1 MEMYPS
7 RRDFLKMAGCSSAAW
22 MMCGCAGIAGNSPAK
37 GKPVNL
43 LFIMTDQQRF
53 DALSCAGNRILHT
66 PNLDRLAAEGVFFA
80 NAYTN
85 CPICVPARAVILTG
99 RSIESVRVPRNA
111 DLHTENAADVPTFDH
126 ILAEHGYHTEY
137 YGKWHTPYKFAA
149 TYKNKVRQVGGRN
162 RNTGVLSS
170 REAYLEYLDE
180 HVRRRDVRP
189 GELIDNSSLRPYKP
203 DPLDWR
209 YGMTQEQ
216 SDKLRRRSRGKSNSG
231 GTNLFSQAGSYGC
244 LDIGAEH
251 SRTAFTAKEVITA
264 LERIKDKPFSL
275 TCSFGPPHPPMVLPR
290 PYYDMYKVDHIPA
303 PVSIDDP
310 MDNSPYS
317 QRARQEE
324 MKRYR
329 NKSHVR
335 RMISNYY
342 GMVKEIDDWV
352 GRILNKL
359 GQLGLEDNTLVVFTS
374 DHGEMAG
381 DHGLH
386 SKMVFY
392 EGSAHIPL
400 IARLPGAVAG
410 GTVVNAP
417 VSHVDLFAT
426 ILDYLRMPFHKS
438 DGRSLRNLI
447 EGKGDNGIDYCVS
460 EWGAS
465 RGPTLM
471 IRTKDF
477 KYICSHSSK
486 FPSVDALYNLK
497 DDPDEMNNLIGANPD
512 RARYKKQVE
521 KMRTRLISWL
531 EKIDS
536 PRLGDFKERYK

>member
-1 MEMYPS
+1 
-7 RRDFLKMAGCSSAAW
+7 
-22 MMCGCAGIAGNSPAK
+22 
-37 GKPVNL
+37 
-43 LFIMTDQQRF
+43 
-53 DALSCAGNRILHT
+53 
-66 PNLDRLAAEGVFFA
+66 
-80 NAYTN
+80 
-85 CPICVPARAVILTG
+85 
-99 RSIESVRVPRNA
+99 
-111 DLHTENAADVPTFDH
+111 VPTFDN

-149 TYKNKVRQVGGRN
+149 TYKNKVRQTSGRN
-162 RNTGVLSS
+162 RGVLTS
-170 REAYLEYLDE
+170 REAYLKYLDE
-180 HVRRRDVRP
+180 HIPRRDVRP

-216 SDKLRRRSRGKSNSG
+216 SDKLRRQSKRKSNAG
-231 GTNLFSQAGSYGC
+231 RTKLFSQAGSYGC
-244 LDIGAEH
+244 LDIPADH
-251 SRTAFTAKEVITA
+251 SRTAFTAKEVIA
-264 LERIKDKPFSL
+264 AIERIKDKPFSL
-275 TCSFGPPHPPMVLPR
+275 TCSFGPPHPPMVVPR
-290 PYYDMYKVDHIPA
+290 PYYDMYKVNSISA

-329 NKSHVR
+329 NKTHVR

-342 GMVKEIDDWV
+342 GMVREIDDWV

-359 GQLGLEDNTLVVFTS
+359 RQLGLEDNTLVIFTS
-374 DHGEMAG
+374 DHGEMSG

-386 SKMVFY
+386 SKMVLY
-392 EGSAHIPL
+392 EASAHIPL
-400 IARLPGAVAG
+400 IARLPGAVAA
-410 GTVVNAP
+410 GTVVYAP

-447 EGKGDNGIDYCVS
+447 EGKGDDGIDYCVS

-486 FPSVDALYNLK
+486 VPSVDALYNLI
-497 DDPDEMNNLIGANPD
+497 DDPHEMNNLIGANPE
-512 RARYKKQVE
+512 REKYKKQVE
-521 KMRTRLISWL
+521 MMRTRLISWL

-536 PRLGDFKERYK
+536 PRLEDFKERCKFQL